1 MLMDYFKKMKKEKRV
16 YDSDSYTRTAIP
28 ETKQKES
35 RPVSSLPGILI
46 DRPVN
51 QLKFTRT
58 GSVSSTSNL
67 FHPCKPILEILP
79 FSIYTMPC
87 GIRILNGIKPVSTIV
102 TKTNGRVEADTGCHD
117 DLALATSCVHY
128 VRKYDPPMLIDTQEF
143 STFSNDMSNIIAGN
157 SARPGEF
164 TNEGL
169 MRHIKENIGEMGGF
183 VDILGLYEQ
192 H

>member
-35 RPVSSLPGILI
+35 LPVSSLPGILI

-102 TKTNGRVEADTGCHD
+102 TKTNGRNAIIITSNSIQFD
-117 DLALATSCVHY
+117 ALFAIL
-128 VRKYDPPMLIDTQEF
+128 RKASQ
-143 STFSNDMSNIIAGN
+143 
-157 SARPGEF
+157 
-164 TNEGL
+164 TNVA
-169 MRHIKENIGEMGGF
+169 M
-183 VDILGLYEQ
+183 
-192 H
+192 